1 MKSGG
6 LQIDSGSTKSQTV
19 NIVANKIRTMKRLIS
34 TFAFIGVLFVFGIGI
49 AAAQD
54 ATELTDNFYATLRDL
69 NVRGLPDKDQLKE
82 LTPFLSSQI
91 VTTIKRNQKTQAAF
105 IKKHPDEKPP
115 WVEGDLF
122 SSLFEGPTS
131 VEIGNTRTKGSTREV
146 DIYLHHVSESDKV
159 KWTDTVI
166 LKRENKKWVIAN
178 IIFKG
183 NWQFKSGNSL
193 LNALK

>member
-1 MKSGG
+1 MK
-6 LQIDSGSTKSQTV
+6 K
-19 NIVANKIRTMKRLIS
+19 LIL
-34 TFAFIGVLFVFGIGI
+34 TFAFIGVLFTFAAGT

-54 ATELTDNFYATLRDL
+54 ATEVADNFYATLRDL

-91 VTTIKRNQKTQAAF
+91 VATIKRNQKTQAAF
-105 IKKHPDEKPP
+105 IEKHPDEKPP

-131 VEIGNTRTKGSTREV
+131 YQIGNTRTKGSTREV

-159 KWTDTVI
+159 KWTDTVV
-166 LKRENKKWVIAN
+166 LKKFGDKWLVTN

-183 NWQFKSGNSL
+183 KWQFKTGSSL

>member
-1 MKSGG
+1 MK
-6 LQIDSGSTKSQTV
+6 K
-19 NIVANKIRTMKRLIS
+19 LIF
-34 TFAFIGVLFVFGIGI
+34 TYAFIGVLFTLGAGV

-54 ATELTDNFYATLRDL
+54 AVELTDNFYATLRDL

-91 VTTIKRNQKTQAAF
+91 VTIIKRDQKKQDAF

-115 WVEGDLF
+115 WIEGDLF

-131 VEIGNTRTKGSTREV
+131 YQIGGTRAKGSTREV

-159 KWTDTVI
+159 KWTDTVVLKKFGGKWLVSNI
-166 LKRENKKWVIAN
+166 L
-178 IIFKG
+178 FKG
-183 NWQFKSGNSL
+183 KWQFKSGSSL